1 MGPVDISLV
10 QLLSA
15 YVFVVILMLIL
26 KARKI
31 PREKDVLIASLR
43 MTLQL
48 VLAGFILSY
57 ILENPTPFYTILAV
71 IVMEAFAIYNVYR
84 RAKLSLPKN
93 VKMRL
98 EFFIAISVSS
108 GTLLSLFYFLYVVV
122 RISPWFD
129 PRYVVPLA
137 GMIIGNSMTGV
148 SLGVKSLSESIL
160 SQKPLVEA
168 ALMLGARPKDATKY
182 FSDKAFDSAIL
193 PTINSMIGMGIVFLP
208 GMMTGQILS
217 GTSPITAIKYQIAIM
232 LGILGGVTISVS
244 VFLMLGYRAFFNKE
258 DQLII

>member
-31 PREKDVLIASLR
+31 PREKDVLMASLR
-43 MTLQL
+43 MTIQL

-98 EFFIAISVSS
+98 EFS
-108 GTLLSLFYFLYVVV
+108 
-122 RISPWFD
+122 
-129 PRYVVPLA
+129 
-137 GMIIGNSMTGV
+137 
-148 SLGVKSLSESIL
+148 
-160 SQKPLVEA
+160 
-168 ALMLGARPKDATKY
+168 
-182 FSDKAFDSAIL
+182 
-193 PTINSMIGMGIVFLP
+193 
-208 GMMTGQILS
+208 
-217 GTSPITAIKYQIAIM
+217 
-232 LGILGGVTISVS
+232 
-244 VFLMLGYRAFFNKE
+244 
-258 DQLII
+258 